1 MRSLHITQVHAVKEF
16 IVSIMQLNTGKTYE
30 VNIKTAV
37 LTD

>member
-16 IVSIMQLNTGKTYE
+16 VSIVQLNTGKTYE

-37 LTD
+37 LQTD